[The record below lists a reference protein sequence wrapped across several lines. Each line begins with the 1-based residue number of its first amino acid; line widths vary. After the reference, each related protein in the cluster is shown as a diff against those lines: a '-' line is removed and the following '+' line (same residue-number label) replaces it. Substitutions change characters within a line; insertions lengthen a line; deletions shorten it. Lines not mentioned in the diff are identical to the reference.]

1 MPLFTYQCTECDN
14 LMEKFQHD
22 ASEILK
28 LVCPLCGC
36 EECERAMP
44 DVRCRVWL
52 GAGKLLEEKI
62 LPDAK
67 RIEEKISKG
76 SDSDFLDIAG
86 ESG

>member
-1 MPLFTYQCTECDN
+1 
-14 LMEKFQHD
+14 
-22 ASEILK
+22 
-28 LVCPLCGC
+28 
-36 EECERAMP
+36 MP